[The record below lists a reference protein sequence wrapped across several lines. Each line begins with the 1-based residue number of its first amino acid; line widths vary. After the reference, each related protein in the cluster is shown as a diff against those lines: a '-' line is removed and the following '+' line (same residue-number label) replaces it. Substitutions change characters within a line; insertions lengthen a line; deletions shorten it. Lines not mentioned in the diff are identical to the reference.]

1 MLSPDDPDARQLV
14 IDIVRTIAA
23 ETGFTSVV
31 RIGDIGI
38 GAIAVHQPILHEP
51 DVDYQ
56 LLLHV
61 AAAAELVDPTG
72 VPISACALV
81 LPDRDIAYIK
91 HGTTPMTT
99 LTVGRNPIDDPDTHH
114 GVESGLDALMQAIG
128 DTQPPNRSM
137 GRAFPN
143 VPPGRMPNT
152 SGRHGNRNGWSPPS
166 SGPGRRGPHR

>member
-1 MLSPDDPDARQLV
+1 MLSPDDPDARHL
-14 IDIVRTIAA
+14 ITAIVRTIAA
-23 ETGFTSVV
+23 ETGFTTLM
-31 RIGDIGI
+31 RIGDSRIGPF
-38 GAIAVHQPILHEP
+38 AVNQRFLHEP

-56 LLLHV
+56 LLLH

-72 VPISACALV
+72 VPISACALL

-99 LTVGRNPIDDPDTHH
+99 LTVGRNPIDDPDTHQAA
-114 GVESGLDALMQAIG
+114 ESGLDALMQAIS
-128 DTQPPNRSM
+128 DASPPNRPM

-143 VPPGRMPNT
+143 LPSGRMPNT
-152 SGRHGNRNGWSPPS
+152 SGRHGHRNGWPPPS